1 MKLLREIQHPNV
13 IALRDVF
20 PLKKNIALVLPFM
33 ESDLEAVIRDR
44 AIILSPGHIKSFMK
58 MLLSALDACHSN
70 WIVHRDVKPNNC
82 LLASDG
88 QLVLADFGLAR
99 TLASPERDKTRP
111 YTHQV
116 FARWYR
122 PPELF
127 FGASSYGFGIDV
139 WAAGCIFAELLLRRP
154 WFPGNN
160 DIDQLGKI
168 FQALGTPN
176 ESTWPGLSS
185 LPAYVEFQPVT
196 APPLRS
202 LFPAAV
208 SADALDLLGKMVSL
222 NPAHRPTAAEALS
235 HSYFTSDPPPTPH
248 HLLPRP
254 KLRDSQPQPAVIDYT
269 QPPQKRPNQMEA
281 LQRAAGVAGGKHEGH
296 DWLPQGQQ
304 GVAGNAAAGHGSE
317 GGVEDGRPAKK
328 QRQGLVKEGAG
339 GAGGSCTPSDAIGK
353 FSPAC
358 SPPVRT

>member
-1 MKLLREIQHPNV
+1 
-13 IALRDVF
+13 
-20 PLKKNIALVLPFM
+20 
-33 ESDLEAVIRDR
+33 
-44 AIILSPGHIKSFMK
+44 
-58 MLLSALDACHSN
+58 
-70 WIVHRDVKPNNC
+70 
-82 LLASDG
+82 
-88 QLVLADFGLAR
+88 
-99 TLASPERDKTRP
+99 
-111 YTHQV
+111 
-116 FARWYR
+116 
-122 PPELF
+122 
-127 FGASSYGFGIDV
+127 
-139 WAAGCIFAELLLRRP
+139 LLLRRP

-208 SADALDLLGKMVSL
+208 SADALDLLGKMVSM
-222 NPAHRPTAAEALS
+222 NPAHRPSAAEALS

-254 KLRDSQPQPAVIDYT
+254 KLRDSQPQPAVIDT
-269 QPPQKRPNQMEA
+269 NAQPPQKRPSQMEA
-281 LQRAAGVAGGKHEGH
+281 LQRAAGLAAGKHAGH
-296 DWLPQGQQ
+296 DELLQGQQ
-304 GVAGNAAAGHGSE
+304 GLAGNAAAEHSS
-317 GGVEDGRPAKK
+317 GGEVGGGRPAKR
-328 QRQGLVKEGAG
+328 QRHGLAREGAG
-339 GAGGSCTPSDAIGK
+339 GAGGNCTPSDAIGK